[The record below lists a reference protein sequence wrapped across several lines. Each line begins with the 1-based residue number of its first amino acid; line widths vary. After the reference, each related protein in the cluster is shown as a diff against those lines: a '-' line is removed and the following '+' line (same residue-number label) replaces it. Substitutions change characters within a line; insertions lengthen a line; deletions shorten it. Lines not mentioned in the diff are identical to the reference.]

1 MKNLLFICAF
11 LLVSSA
17 AFSQSIPKGAL
28 MGIHSF
34 EVKLKDNV
42 SEQQYLSE
50 FKSKWIPVASKA
62 YEAEIHVLNFARGES
77 KNKVG
82 LLFFYKNAAKRDKF
96 YSADGS
102 LNDTGK
108 AAYAAV
114 KVIDDQLAKLGTTS
128 GSYIDWI
135 VD

>member
-1 MKNLLFICAF
+1 MKKLVFICAF
-11 LLVSSA
+11 VLACST

-28 MGIHSF
+28 IGIHSF

-42 SEQQYLSE
+42 TEKQYLNE
-50 FKSKWIPVASKA
+50 FKSKWIPVASKS

-96 YSADGS
+96 YTENGK
-102 LNDTGK
+102 LNETGK

-114 KVIDDQLAKLGTTS
+114 KVIDDQLAKLGSTN